1 MGTIINS
8 ASFVKQFNHPS
19 ATQQGLI
26 TGLYDVGCLVG
37 SILAVLFGERLG
49 RKRSI
54 YIGAL
59 IVIIGTILQT
69 VAQVVVHLIVARV
82 FTGVGVGIMT
92 AVVPTW
98 QAEVSQAHNRGA
110 MITIEAV
117 NIIVG
122 FALSNWVS
130 FGASYATSNLQW
142 ILPIALQ
149 VVFALYLLAIG
160 PFLVESP
167 RWLAHHQDIDQATRV
182 LARLLDTTEDDA
194 RVQESRAEIL
204 EALRLETGGS
214 FREIFTGG
222 GQQNF
227 RRMMLGVGALYFQQ
241 MSGINTVGYY
251 LPVILEDQVG
261 MTNRMA
267 QIVAGCGALFYLFAS
282 LPPIWFI
289 DRVGRRPAMM
299 CGAAA
304 LTLVN
309 ILLCVGFNIPGTSG
323 TILIVVMYFLYYAA
337 FALSFLNVSW
347 IYPPEIN
354 SLKMRSSGA
363 SLASCSNWL
372 CKYRYSYTY
381 CRVHKHLLTTPSQR
395 HLRDHHSDRARQH
408 RLEVL
413 PHVGRLQLL
422 LHPHG
427 LLPLPRDQ
435 GPPSRADRPH
445 LRGPQRG
452 PRLPDPG
459 RPREHQE
466 LASRRRHRERE
477 RERPRRGE
485 GCLDHLAELREQG
498 RRFWHCH
505 EHRGCPGRAEIV
517 STVPKM

>member
-1 MGTIINS
+1 MPPPPTDDQGVMGTIINS
-8 ASFVKQFNHPS
+8 SSFVEQFHHPS
-19 ATQQGLI
+19 STQQGLI

-37 SILAVLFGERLG
+37 SVLAFLFGERLG

-54 YIGAL
+54 YAGAAVV
-59 IVIIGTILQT
+59 IVGTVLQT
-69 VAQVVVHLIVARV
+69 TARAVAHLIAARV
-82 FTGVGVGIMT
+82 LTGVGVGVMT

-117 NIIVG
+117 NIIIG
-122 FALSNWVS
+122 FVLSNWVA
-130 FGASYATSNLQW
+130 FGASYAASNLQW

-149 VVFALYLLAIG
+149 VVFALYLLAVG

-167 RWLAHHQDIDQATRV
+167 RWLAHHRDIDEATRV

-194 RVQESRAEIL
+194 RVRESRAEIL
-204 EALRLETGGS
+204 EALEQESGGS
-214 FREIFTGG
+214 LREIFTGG
-222 GQQNF
+222 GQQNL
-227 RRMMLGVGALYFQQ
+227 RRMLLGVGALYFQQ

-251 LPVILEDQVG
+251 LPVILEGQVG

-267 QIVAGCGALFYLFAS
+267 QLVAGCAAIFYLLAS

-309 ILLCVGFNIPGTSG
+309 VLLCVGFNIPGNAG

-354 SLKMRSSGA
+354 SLKMRSMGA

-372 CKYRYSYTY
+372 CKSLSNFS
-381 CRVHKHLLTTPSQR
+381 CHHSKLFLLTIVWLPSQR
-395 HLRDHHSDRARQH
+395 HLRDHHPHRPRQH

-413 PHVGRLQLL
+413 PHVGHLQLL

-435 GPPSRADRPH
+435 GPAPRADRPH
-445 LRGPQRG
+445 LRGRRRQQG
-452 PRLPDPG
+452 PRLPHAG
-459 RPREHQE
+459 RPPEHQE
-466 LASRRRHRERE
+466 PATG
-477 RERPRRGE
+477 RRG
-485 GCLDHLAELREQG
+485 REPQ
-498 RRFWHCH
+498 R
-505 EHRGCPGRAEIV
+505 
-517 STVPKM
+517 

>member
-8 ASFVKQFNHPS
+8 SSFVKQFNHPS
-19 ATQQGLI
+19 STQQGLI

-37 SILAVLFGERLG
+37 SILAFLFGERLG
-49 RKRSI
+49 RKKSI
-54 YIGAL
+54 YVGAL
-59 IVIIGTILQT
+59 IVIVGTILQT
-69 VAQVVVHLIVARV
+69 TAHVVIHLIVARI

-117 NIIVG
+117 NIIIG

-142 ILPIALQ
+142 IFPIALQ
-149 VVFALYLLAIG
+149 VVFALYLLAVG

-167 RWLAHHQDIDQATRV
+167 RWLAHHKDIGQATHV
-182 LARLLDTTEDDA
+182 LARLLDTTEDDT

-204 EALRLETGGS
+204 EALELESGGS
-214 FREIFTGG
+214 LREIFTSG

-227 RRMMLGVGALYFQQ
+227 RRMLLGVGALYFQQ

-267 QIVAGCGALFYLFAS
+267 QIVAGCGAIFYLLAS

-304 LTLVN
+304 LTIVN
-309 ILLCVGFNIPGTSG
+309 ILLCVEFNIPGTKG
-323 TILIVVMYFLYYAA
+323 TVLIVVMYFLYYAA

-354 SLKMRSSGA
+354 SLKMRSMGA

-372 CKYRYSYTY
+372 CK
-381 CRVHKHLLTTPSQR
+381 HPS
-395 HLRDHHSDRARQH
+395 L
-408 RLEVL
+408 
-413 PHVGRLQLL
+413 
-422 LHPHG
+422 
-427 LLPLPRDQ
+427 
-435 GPPSRADRPH
+435 
-445 LRGPQRG
+445 
-452 PRLPDPG
+452 
-459 RPREHQE
+459 
-466 LASRRRHRERE
+466 
-477 RERPRRGE
+477 
-485 GCLDHLAELREQG
+485 
-498 RRFWHCH
+498 
-505 EHRGCPGRAEIV
+505 
-517 STVPKM
+517 STVATTSLLIIAQSTASL